1 MKTCITL
8 LSVLLLLALNHPLCS
23 AQEGDEN
30 GRAVQMGAAWKGDMA
45 HSLSGGLRQGSVFLG
60 MATFSVSLDT
70 ESAGLWKNGL
80 FAASAA
86 RTLGAMPSAEL
97 FGDAQVTSNIE
108 AGNHTFLME
117 LWIRQR
123 FGSTEITA
131 GLQDMNAIF
140 AISESGG
147 LFLNSSFGI
156 MPVITGNVPAPVFPL
171 TSPGVTVVAETG
183 RYGSF
188 AAALFDGR
196 PVPFENNPFN
206 TRWKF
211 ASGDGVLAIAEYRHR
226 TEVRGFAGEYKAG
239 LFSHNH
245 LIGEFLGHELPDT
258 LCSPTIGLYVLADQ
272 TFWQT
277 ENRKASFFMQAGY
290 TPSRE
295 SYIDLAAAFGVNITG
310 LIRNRMNDV
319 AGLALTA
326 GRFSGGAGSETSIEI
341 TYRVHFSENIFLQ
354 PDLQYIIHPS
364 GSSSGIPH
372 CLAGFLRLGVS
383 L

>member
-1 MKTCITL
+1 MI
-8 LSVLLLLALNHPLCS
+8 VALNHPLYS
-23 AQEGDEN
+23 ADEDDEN
-30 GRAVQMGAAWKGDMA
+30 GRAVQAGAAWKGDMA

-60 MATFSVSLDT
+60 MASFSISLDT
-70 ESAGLWKNGL
+70 KSAGLWKDG
-80 FAASAA
+80 FFTASAA

-123 FGSTEITA
+123 FGPTEITA

-156 MPVITGNVPAPVFPL
+156 MPVITGNIPAPVFPL
-171 TSPGVTVVAETG
+171 TSPGVTVVTETG
-183 RYGSF
+183 NHGTF

-206 TRWKF
+206 TRWNF
-211 ASGDGVLAIAEYRHR
+211 ASGDGVLAIAEFRLQG
-226 TEVRGFAGEYKAG
+226 EAGGLPGTYKAG

-245 LIGEFLGHELPDT
+245 FIGELLGYELPDT
-258 LCSPTIGLYVLADQ
+258 LCSPTIGWYLLADQ
-272 TFWQT
+272 TIWQT
-277 ENRKASFFMQAGY
+277 ENQKASLFMQAGY

-295 SYIDLAAAFGVNITG
+295 SYIDITAALGVNITG
-310 LIRNRMNDV
+310 LIGDRVNDV
-319 AGLALTA
+319 AGLAVTT
-326 GRFSGGAGSETSIEI
+326 GRFNGGAGSETAIEL

-364 GSSSGIPH
+364 GRSSGIPH
-372 CLAGFLRLGVS
+372 CLAGFLRIGVS

>member
-1 MKTCITL
+1 MMT
-8 LSVLLLLALNHPLCS
+8 VLNHPLYS
-23 AQEGDEN
+23 AFEGDEN
-30 GRAVQMGAAWKGDMA
+30 GRALQAGAAWKGDMA

-60 MATFSVSLDT
+60 MATFSVGLDT

-123 FGSTEITA
+123 FGSAEITA

-156 MPVITGNVPAPVFPL
+156 MPVITGNIPAPVFPL
-171 TSPGVTVVAETG
+171 TSPGVTVVAEMG
-183 RYGSF
+183 SYGSF

-196 PVPFENNPFN
+196 PVPFEDNPFN

-211 ASGDGVLAIAEYRHR
+211 ASGDGVLAIAEYSHQ
-226 TEVRGFAGEYKAG
+226 TGTGGLPGKYKAG

-245 LIGEFLGHELPDT
+245 LIGEFLGHEMPDS
-258 LCSPTIGLYVLADQ
+258 LCGPTIGWYLLADQ
-272 TFWQT
+272 TFWQA
-277 ENRKASFFMQAGY
+277 ENRKAAFFLQAGY

-295 SYIDLAAAFGVNITG
+295 SYIDLTAAFGINITG
-310 LIRNRMNDV
+310 LIRDRMKDV
-319 AGLALTA
+319 AGLAFTA
-326 GRFSGGAGSETSIEI
+326 GRFNGGGGSETAIEI
-341 TYRVHFSENIFLQ
+341 TYRIHFSENIFLQ
-354 PDLQYIIHPS
+354 PDLQYIINPS
-364 GSSSGIPH
+364 GRSSGIPH